1 MNNELLVSAK
11 IPLEDGVILVEEK
24 ESDYWDAIS
33 IFYSEEDST
42 IRLPALTKLQ
52 WERLKRAGDYV
63 FGEIIGE

>member
-11 IPLEDGVILVEEK
+11 IPLEDGVLLVEESGHCD
-24 ESDYWDAIS
+24 EIS
-33 IFYSEEDST
+33 IFYSEEDIT
-42 IRLPALTKLQ
+42 AELPALTKLQ